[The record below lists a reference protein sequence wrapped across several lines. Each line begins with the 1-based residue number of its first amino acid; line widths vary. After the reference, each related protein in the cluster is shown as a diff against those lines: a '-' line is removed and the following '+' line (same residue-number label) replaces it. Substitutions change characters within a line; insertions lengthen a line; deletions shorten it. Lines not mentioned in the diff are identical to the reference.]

1 MGKIS
6 TVILKKGK
14 DEVLR
19 RFHPWIFSGA
29 IHKIIGS
36 PVEGDLVNVLSDNQ
50 EWLAVGHFGSGSIAV
65 RIISFDNLE
74 INQDFWKAKIE
85 NALEVR
91 KKCNLFQNS
100 QTNAFRLVF
109 GEGDELPGL
118 IIDIY
123 DKMAVIQCHSM
134 GMHNAVNEIATAL
147 DSISDLELDCIYNK
161 SADTIGKQTG
171 LQIADAFI
179 KGSLTS
185 QEIIENGHLFEVN
198 WVEGQKTGFFLDQ
211 RDNRLLLSKYAKD
224 KIILNAYCYSG
235 GFSIYALKAGAKEV
249 HSVDASEKAIRLTE
263 MNLVLN
269 NLSSPKNEVVVED
282 VRTYLQHCPMYD
294 LIILDPPAFAKHY
307 SEKNQAIKG
316 YRNINSA
323 AIKKLNKGGMLFTF
337 SCSQAMD
344 RDLFQSTVVS
354 AAIQAGRQCR
364 IIHQM
369 TQGPDHPLNA
379 FYPEGTYLKGLVAV
393 FD

>member
-1 MGKIS
+1 MSEIY

-14 DEVLR
+14 DEIIR

-29 IHKIIGS
+29 IQKIIGN
-36 PVEGDLVNVLSDNQ
+36 PVEGDWVNVLSDTQ
-50 EWLAVGHFGSGSIAV
+50 EWLAIGHYGSGSIAV
-65 RIISFDNLE
+65 RVISFENVE
-74 INQDFWKAKIE
+74 INQDFWKTKIE
-85 NALEVR
+85 NALEIR
-91 KKCNLFQNS
+91 RKCNLFPNL

-123 DKMAVIQCHSM
+123 HNTAVIQCHSM
-134 GMHNAVNEIATAL
+134 GMYNAVNEIAAAL
-147 DSISDLELDCIYNK
+147 DSISDISLDCIYNK
-161 SADTIGKQTG
+161 SSSTIGKQTG
-171 LQIADAFI
+171 LQIEDTFL
-179 KGSLTS
+179 KGSLS
-185 QEIIENGHLFEVN
+185 SDQILENGHLFEVN

-211 RDNRLLLSKYAKD
+211 RHNRQLLSKFVKD
-224 KIILNAYCYSG
+224 KTVLNAYCYSG

-249 HSVDASEKAIRLTE
+249 HSVDASEKAILLVE
-263 MNLVLN
+263 KNLEINKLN
-269 NLSSPKNEVVVED
+269 SPHNINVVED
-282 VRTYLQHCPMYD
+282 VRTYLQNCPMYD
-294 LIILDPPAFAKHY
+294 VIILDPPAFAKHY

-316 YRNINSA
+316 YRNINAA
-323 AIKKLNKGGMLFTF
+323 AIKKLNKGGLLFTF

-354 AAIQAGRQCR
+354 AAIMAGRQCR

-379 FYPEGTYLKGLVAV
+379 FYPEGTYLKGLVLV

>member
-1 MGKIS
+1 MSPIS

-65 RIISFDNLE
+65 RIISFDEVE
-74 INQDFWKAKIE
+74 INQDFWKGKIE

-100 QTNAFRLVF
+100 HTNAFRLVF

-123 DKMAVIQCHSM
+123 DKTAVIQCHSM
-134 GMHNAVNEIATAL
+134 GMYNAVNEIATAL
-147 DSISDLELDCIYNK
+147 DSVSDLTLDCIYNK
-161 SADTIGKQTG
+161 SSDTIGKQTG
-171 LQIADAFI
+171 LKIADTFI

-185 QEIIENGHLFEVN
+185 QQIMENGHLFEVN

-211 RDNRLLLSKYAKD
+211 RDNRLLLSRYAKD
-224 KIILNAYCYSG
+224 KTILNAYCYSG

-263 MNLVLN
+263 KNLILN
-269 NLSSPKNEVVVED
+269 NLSFSKDQVVVED

-316 YRNINSA
+316 YRNINAA
-323 AIKKLNKGGMLFTF
+323 AINKLNKGGMLFTF

-344 RDLFQSTVVS
+344 RDLFQNTVVS

>member
-1 MGKIS
+1 MSQKS

-14 DEVLR
+14 DDVLR

-29 IHKIIGS
+29 ILKTIGN
-36 PVEGDLVNVLSDNQ
+36 PVEGDLVNVLTENQ

-65 RIISFDNLE
+65 RVISFDNLE
-74 INQDFWKAKIE
+74 INQEFWKGKIE

-91 KKCNLFQNS
+91 KQCGLLNNP
-100 QTNAFRLVF
+100 QTNAFRLIF

-123 DKMAVIQCHSM
+123 GRTAVIQCHTM
-134 GMHNAVNEIATAL
+134 GMYNAVNEIATAL
-147 DSISDLELDCIYNK
+147 DSISELNLDCIYNK

-171 LQIADAFI
+171 LQIPDAFI
-179 KGSLTS
+179 KGSLAS
-185 QEIIENGHLFEVN
+185 QQIMENGHLFEVN

-249 HSVDASEKAIRLTE
+249 HSVDASEKAIRLVE
-263 MNLVLN
+263 KNLEINNLV
-269 NLSSPKNEVVVED
+269 SPKNEVVVED

-316 YRNINSA
+316 YRNINAA
-323 AIKKLNKGGMLFTF
+323 AIHKLNKGGMLFTF

-344 RDLFQSTVVS
+344 RDLFQNTVVS

-379 FYPEGTYLKGLVAV
+379 FYPEGTYLKGLVAI